1 MEVGGEVG
9 AAPWVVGEA
18 MGGVELEVGVA
29 SQVVLQ
35 LSNRFRNV
43 HDSKSMLHSPPTIIC
58 TVLLLKIRHEN
69 NNLA

>member
-43 HDSKSMLHSPPTIIC
+43 HDSKSMLHSPPTI
-58 TVLLLKIRHEN
+58 TVLLLKIRHKN
-69 NNLA
+69 NNFA